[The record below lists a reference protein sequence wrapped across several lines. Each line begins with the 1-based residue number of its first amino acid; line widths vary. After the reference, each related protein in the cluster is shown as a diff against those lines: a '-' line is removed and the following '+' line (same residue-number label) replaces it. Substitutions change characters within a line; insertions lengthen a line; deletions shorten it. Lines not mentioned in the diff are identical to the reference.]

1 MDIPPPSCITYDL
14 ITEILLLLSVKT
26 MMRLKSVS
34 KSWNTLISDPTFIEQ
49 HLKKSLQNPQLILIS
64 DPSSGV
70 VSFPMHRLLQNPSST
85 DSCLFP
91 GSMNNCQVIGFSDPS
106 SGVVS
111 FPMHR
116 LLQNPSST
124 DSCLFRGSMNN
135 CQVIGSYN
143 GLLCLL
149 FKENGW
155 EYQEY
160 QFVLWNP
167 ATGTISLKVG
177 TLKDS
182 SAGSP
187 FKFTFGCDIS
197 TGTYKVV
204 ALAKKCKELE
214 VRVFSF
220 GGSDWKNIQSFPIK
234 DHEINDGVHLNGT
247 INWLALSKYMQQLN
261 QYGWIWNQIIVNA
274 NQSVIFSLNLSTET
288 YTQILL
294 PSGLDEVSMP
304 FQPTLRVLMDC
315 LCFLHDWKATQCVI
329 WLMKE
334 FGVQESWTQLF
345 RIDYCKINHHYS
357 YLLGFSICPLLPLYL
372 SKDEDTLIFAEY
384 LNYPAIIYNKRDMR
398 VKRIRISHK
407 MYWFTAMNYVESL
420 VSTV

>member
-34 KSWNTLISDPTFIEQ
+34 KSWNTIISDPCFIEQ

-64 DPSSGV
+64 NPSSGV

-85 DSCLFP
+85 DSC
-91 GSMNNCQVIGFSDPS
+91 
-106 SGVVS
+106 
-111 FPMHR
+111 H
-116 LLQNPSST
+116 
-124 DSCLFRGSMNN
+124 FRGSMNN
-135 CQVIGSYN
+135 SQVIGSYN

-149 FKENGW
+149 FKKNRW
-155 EYQEY
+155 KYTEY

-177 TLKDS
+177 TFKDS
-182 SAGSP
+182 YAGSP
-187 FKFTFGCDIS
+187 FKFTFGFDIS

-234 DHEINDGVHLNGT
+234 DQEINDGVHLSGT
-247 INWLALSKYMQQLN
+247 INWLALSKYMQEFN
-261 QYGWIWNQIIVNA
+261 QYGWISNHIIVNA
-274 NQSVIFSLNLSTET
+274 KQSVIFSLNLSTET

-294 PSGLDEVSMP
+294 PSGLDEVSMSFP
-304 FQPTLRVLMDC
+304 PTLGVLTDC
-315 LCFLHDWKATQCVI
+315 LCFLHDWKATQYVI

-345 RIDYCKINHHYS
+345 RIDYCKINHRRS
-357 YLLGFSICPLLPLYL
+357 YLLGFSICPLRPMYL

-384 LNYPAIIYNKRDMR
+384 INCPAIIYSKRDMR
-398 VKRIRISHK
+398 VKKIRISHK

>member
-70 VSFPMHRLLQNPSST
+70 VSFPMDRLLQNPSST
-85 DSCLFP
+85 DSCL
-91 GSMNNCQVIGFSDPS
+91 
-106 SGVVS
+106 S

-234 DHEINDGVHLNGT
+234 DHEINDGVHLSGT
-247 INWLALSKYMQQLN
+247 INWLALSKYMQQFN
-261 QYGWIWNQIIVNA
+261 QYGWISNHIIVNA
-274 NQSVIFSLNLSTET
+274 KQSVIFSLNLSTET

-294 PSGLDEVSMP
+294 PSGLDEVSMSFP
-304 FQPTLRVLMDC
+304 PTLGVLTDC
-315 LCFLHDWKATQCVI
+315 LCFLHDWKPTQCVI

-345 RIDYCKINHHYS
+345 RMDYCKINHHHP
-357 YLLGFSICPLLPLYL
+357 YLLGFSICPLRPLYL

-384 LNYPAIIYNKRDMR
+384 INDLAIIYSKRDMR
-398 VKRIRISHK
+398 VERIRNSHK